1 MSAISQLDRIT
12 KYSLLI
18 FAFSIPWSSALYRMS
33 VLSLCICF
41 SVYVLLDISRKSS
54 AYSGV
59 ELLNLEPQIEWIWP
73 LLLTAWVCL
82 SWFWTSGSNEL
93 YRFDAWRYVKLT
105 MIPVIGFFMHRLFH
119 ENELQVIK
127 AFCVGI
133 IILMIPTYLDYLGVF
148 NLLGLT
154 GYIKGDAAYKHDST
168 LGMNLVYWHNQIVH
182 GFHVA
187 MLFAISILTRPKEGK
202 ANYLHFALALLC
214 AFDIIF
220 LIVGKMALFSLLL
233 SAFVVLIFTV
243 KEKGRLKYLFLGAL
257 TIVLIFMS
265 IDAVQ
270 LRALT
275 PWHEMMNFF
284 LNNQIDTSIG
294 NRLHYWQI
302 SLDLFCNQPIIGNG
316 AGSFRQWLI
325 SHTDPLAQNHHYHTH
340 NEYLTQLSQ
349 FGLIGLGLFFG
360 LVYLVF
366 KSALKNPNQ
375 MVRHCI
381 LVVLVIFLINAI
393 SDSSLHNEWEGW
405 TLVLF
410 SGIAI
415 SHLMRFKSVD

>member
-1 MSAISQLDRIT
+1 MTNNSRLDQIS
-12 KYSLLI
+12 KYSLLV

-33 VLSLCICF
+33 ILSLCICF
-41 SVYVLLDISRKSS
+41 AAFVCLAISKKFIKDSE
-54 AYSGV
+54 V
-59 ELLNLEPQIEWIWP
+59 EYLNLEPRIEWIWP

-105 MIPVIGFFMHRLFH
+105 MIPVIGFFIQRLFRG
-119 ENELQVIK
+119 NELQVIK
-127 AFCVGI
+127 AFCFGI
-133 IILMIPTYLDYLGVF
+133 IILMIPTYLDFLGLF

-154 GYIKGDAAYKHDST
+154 GYIKGDAAYKHDSA

-202 ANYLHFALALLC
+202 TKYLHDALALLC
-214 AFDIIF
+214 AFDVIF
-220 LIVGKMALFSLLL
+220 LIVGKMALFSLLA
-233 SAFVVLIFTV
+233 SAFVVLIFT
-243 KEKGRLKYLFLGAL
+243 EQAKGRLKFLLFGAL
-257 TIVLIFMS
+257 ASVVLFIS

-275 PWHEMMNFF
+275 PWYEMMNYFH
-284 LNNQIDTSIG
+284 NNQIDTSIG

-302 SLDLFCNQPIIGNG
+302 SLDLFSNHPIIGNG

-325 SHTDPLAQNHHYHTH
+325 SHTDPLVENHHYHTH

-349 FGLIGLGLFFG
+349 FGLIGLGLFSVMFYF
-360 LVYLVF
+360 VI
-366 KSALKNPNQ
+366 KSAFNNPNK
-375 MVRHCI
+375 VVKHCI
-381 LVVLVIFLINAI
+381 LVVLVIFLINAM

>member
-1 MSAISQLDRIT
+1 MTNSARLDQIS
-12 KYSLLI
+12 KYSLLV

-41 SVYVLLDISRKSS
+41 AVYVWLGITRKSNS
-54 AYSGV
+54 YLGV
-59 ELLNLEPQIEWIWP
+59 DLLKLEPRIEWIWP

-105 MIPVIGFFMHRLFH
+105 MIPVIGFFMHRLFLG
-119 ENELQVIK
+119 NELQVIK
-127 AFCVGI
+127 AFCIGI
-133 IILMIPTYLDYLGVF
+133 VILMIPTYLDFLGVF

-154 GYIKGDAAYKHDST
+154 GHVKGDAAYKHDST

-182 GFHVA
+182 GFHVT

-202 ANYLHFALALLC
+202 TNYLHFALALVC
-214 AFDIIF
+214 AFDVIF
-220 LIVGKMALFSLLL
+220 LIIGKMALFSLFS
-233 SAFVVLIFTV
+233 SALIVLIFSV
-243 KEKGRLKYLFLGAL
+243 QEKGRLKYLFFGAL
-257 TIVLIFMS
+257 TIGLLFLS

-270 LRALT
+270 LRLLT

-284 LNNQIDTSIG
+284 MNNQIDTSIG

-302 SLDLFCNQPIIGNG
+302 SLDLFFNQPIIGNG

-325 SHTDPLAQNHHYHTH
+325 SHTDPLAQSHHYHTH

-349 FGLIGLGLFFG
+349 FGLIGLGLFLG
-360 LVYLVF
+360 MIYLVLR
-366 KSALKNPNQ
+366 SAFNNPNQ
-375 MVRHCI
+375 VLRHCI
-381 LVVLVIFLINAI
+381 LVVLAIFLINAI